1 MWKTVK
7 LDDICEVITKGTTP
21 TSVGFKFEND
31 GINFVK
37 VESIYSDGTF
47 LPSKFSKISK
57 DCHLALK
64 RSQLFEGDILFSI
77 AGALGRTA
85 IVTKDIVPANT
96 NQALAILRLKS
107 DADVDKKFL
116 LYALNSD
123 GVKEQSNT
131 NKGGVAQQNLS
142 LTQLKNYLILLP
154 PLAEQQG
161 IVAKL
166 DRAFAEIEKTIKV
179 IEDKRIKSF
188 EIFNN
193 LLSSIF
199 KNNNLSWEK
208 QKLIN
213 ITLKIGSGATPRG
226 GQNSYK
232 EEGISLIRS
241 MNVHDMHFKYKNLA
255 KIDEEQAKKLS
266 NVNVEK
272 NDVLLNIT
280 GASVARCCVV
290 DKDILPARV
299 NQHVSIIRVK
309 ENTVL
314 PKLLAYG
321 LISKP
326 LKDKLLEVGNS
337 GGATRQAITKKQI
350 EDFLFSYPSNKDMQ
364 INLINKIDSI
374 FQQTKKLTEIFEK
387 KITQYNFLKTSIL
400 NKNLKSE
407 SA

>member
-1 MWKTVK
+1 
-7 LDDICEVITKGTTP
+7 
-21 TSVGFKFEND
+21 
-31 GINFVK
+31 
-37 VESIYSDGTF
+37 
-47 LPSKFSKISK
+47 
-57 DCHLALK
+57 
-64 RSQLFEGDILFSI
+64 
-77 AGALGRTA
+77 
-85 IVTKDIVPANT
+85 
-96 NQALAILRLKS
+96 
-107 DADVDKKFL
+107 
-116 LYALNSD
+116 
-123 GVKEQSNT
+123 
-131 NKGGVAQQNLS
+131 
-142 LTQLKNYLILLP
+142 
-154 PLAEQQG
+154 
-161 IVAKL
+161 
-166 DRAFAEIEKTIKV
+166 
-179 IEDKRIKSF
+179 
-188 EIFNN
+188 
-193 LLSSIF
+193 
-199 KNNNLSWEK
+199 
-208 QKLIN
+208 
-213 ITLKIGSGATPRG
+213 
-226 GQNSYK
+226 
-232 EEGISLIRS
+232 